1 MALRP
6 ARDDAEARGDL
17 AAWVVCWQENI
28 PSCPLGSK
36 RISKPLRVINPAALP
51 ALPSC
56 NDHST
61 SFTSRGPREKPRFSE
76 ILALKSLRKGWENET
91 EQWQILIHFRLPK
104 LTPETRTHCA
114 RWGLRQSGDGKSL
127 SQSTRPDHSYRSDL
141 LIGETI
147 VSFSRFFQRETSVL
161 APSQLSSPV
170 RTILQPQKNTTVI
183 MGKVTEPRGRAGRR
197 CQ

>member
-6 ARDDAEARGDL
+6 ARRRRSARRSSRLGTVL
-17 AAWVVCWQENI
+17 AGEISQAVRV
-28 PSCPLGSK
+28 GK
-36 RISKPLRVINPAALP
+36 RISRPLRVINPAALP

-91 EQWQILIHFRLPK
+91 EQWQILIEFRLPK
-104 LTPETRTHCA
+104 LTPETRTHRA
-114 RWGLRQSGDGKSL
+114 RWGLRQSGGGKSL

-147 VSFSRFFQRETSVL
+147 VSFSRFFISERHQCSRRPNSVL
-161 APSQLSSPV
+161 PS
-170 RTILQPQKNTTVI
+170 
-183 MGKVTEPRGRAGRR
+183 GRFCSRKKTR
-197 CQ
+197 P